1 MEELESA
8 PVIKSE
14 VLDTVPT
21 LRSEISAPRSRSRSG
36 RGPAAED
43 AYNLHPVSV
52 SRGGDLV
59 GGAEDGIKQG
69 GAPEFKDVDTMEM
82 QMLNAPDL
90 DTSCGRDLVRGV
102 AGGGGAPNKRR
113 TTSWGTTSFYDNV
126 AAKPSLV
133 SGSTTTAV
141 GSDWKYASNTST
153 SSSYFAPPTSAT
165 ASSSTIKATS
175 SSRTTTRT
183 NRYFY
188 ESAGSGF
195 NCSSSTS
202 QQHAGED
209 GAAGRGAGLDVE
221 GKEVFAGDDRH
232 EQGGDDTNGVVAEV
246 DDIKQDDDDD
256 LRDSKWSSSVAGA
269 GNDYDF
275 APGWGGSRRGRD
287 VDKAA
292 ERERDKKKGYAAA
305 GAGAVLYNKSWAE
318 KETDEYFCWGSGW
331 DYAYGGG
338 PSSWSNAKA
347 SDGDETQEESSAKKQ
362 YNSTSNSY
370 DKNYAYEGGGSGG
383 SASWHNKNDY
393 DSSSGR
399 GGAGSGKPSS
409 YYAAG
414 YDSFNA
420 FDHSW
425 GGKTSSH
432 PSSSGDRSNA
442 GKQGKTKGSS
452 SSATFYS
459 SDVDVEPSHRYS
471 NDFYGNGAY
480 GKAAN
485 LARKGK
491 SKKGAAAGRENS
503 SSYAYGGAGDYI
515 HNGTSLTS
523 FNAGAPSY
531 GHGHA
536 SSAAGAANFS
546 SGRGYNG
553 HDSSSSTWGGVGS
566 GGSSHKHGEKSS
578 WNAHGGKDKN
588 GKEQHHSYGKEG
600 CYAKDSHTN
609 YGKDAYPDGKEQ
621 QGHNYAGGGKQH
633 SSSKTSGGKHQMS
646 GTSYNKGAMSKGA
659 AYYAYASKAG
669 KGGGDRKDFYGEN
682 GANDSDGKGERDR
695 DVSNSCGKL
704 FAPRPGKGK
713 VLPPPPPLRSRSR
726 SGAGGRDDDREGK
739 GGTTPTPKGRRRSS
753 VVSQAPPGLEDV
765 VSGAADPLEDKLLD
779 EEFLSPQDLLVLED
793 VNTSSQHQHQIKT
806 PALEELGTTGE
817 DPPPPTAAAR
827 DKAVAGDHLGRELDE
842 DQAGGGHHEADVVE
856 GPTWSTDGSAVH
868 WSSYYE
874 CNTFQNSEKKDIEGR
889 SGESSDKGVLEKL
902 HEQGDGVADSGSA
915 STGNKGGGRGGAPP
929 GGGGKTKG
937 QFVIKGSSK
946 ATYTSA
952 WGTYQASHSQWKGIG
967 KGRATNKNYNAGKGA
982 RSDHGGESYHG
993 ASSSGG
999 AGKEHQGTSKGKGKG
1014 EQDQQQY
1021 SNYTNAY
1028 AGLANRHGTAS
1039 RYGSS
1044 QSTYYSSLSEYYGG
1058 SGGGGKDKEK
1068 DYNGGAGAGHGHGQH
1083 GSNSASGVLAGTTS
1097 ASGQNIDDSDTA
1109 ATASGKMGRGGKGD
1123 RLVHASAEAD
1133 ANACQNYSAK
1143 QASENYSH
1151 SVYKTSSAAASY
1163 HQNHAPNHYG
1173 QHHGS
1178 SYHHDHSSSN
1188 YEEGGGAAAQYSN
1201 YGRGSSRGGGR
1212 DEREKF
1218 SSCYSTYGGPEGVAA
1233 SSGADS
1239 KTTAGASS
1247 NTTSGGGGGGAGGV
1261 IMGDVLS
1268 SVAPTSIRRG
1278 VSAAAPYVNTY
1289 NASATQIRTTSTSA
1303 ASAGNISAGTATRGK
1318 SVSPSKKN
1326 AQHNLPHP
1334 KNVSG
1339 YHYNYPEG
1347 HLDYVPATFDLDMRP
1362 GSQWD
1367 REQMRRVPKVSP
1379 YKDFDFAI
1387 LRTCIWRY
1395 CGYDVEA
1402 MRRKT
1407 GNSLRY
1413 QNYKADCVAFLRFLL
1428 SQEPANC
1435 EWKLGYL
1442 LAMCLKHD
1450 HEMLAIATSSRNI
1463 GEKERNADLRAVV
1476 GKSGDLDRA
1485 IAEAPERNA
1494 THVEDTGSNDLS
1506 TLSILAATPAGAA
1519 KKKSV
1524 GSGGTG
1530 DAAKGSLARAEQEAE
1545 ASCLETGADVDDTPA
1560 LSSIQGA
1567 SRIEMNITP
1576 AVTKTDSLVV
1586 VGDGEVVG
1594 TETTRELLANASS
1607 PSPHSKLAQN
1617 DGYKPPSTSPSI
1629 AGAGA
1634 GLVLP
1639 QTSTS
1644 SKMKDD
1650 EFLQLDEEPEQ
1661 VGGPGQLEQTPNTT
1675 NTNSKM
1681 IKDLASQAS
1690 VLEGVLDS
1698 QMFSLLTQLFIQD
1711 SRAHAVHELESIFF
1725 QMGSRK
1731 KNSHVLAA
1739 MIRGYGCKGYWMSSL
1754 KLFLHARERTLEQ
1767 ESKDYEYRYLCY
1779 QAALDWALHNENSFM
1794 TYTVLRFCQIDGVPI
1809 RYPGGVL
1816 PHHQHQL
1823 HPAAAGA
1830 GAAGGQLK
1838 FYYEQLGGGMKTNN
1852 TTTSSTSG
1860 GAPATGGVD
1869 FVRWPVEEL
1878 RFAFPDDLGLGA
1890 PKIRYYTS
1898 PSVPEARLAG
1908 TYKPLPTHQ
1917 IMENP
1922 SLVEKEFEVL
1932 YLDAG
1937 LDALGQ
1943 ESGSNAKQRRTAGAA
1958 AAAAGAPQQEHQLH
1972 DHSQDPKQR
1981 GRGGPLEV
1989 EGGINGVI
1997 GGHADELLEREHEH
2011 HHYNTSATYNDQY
2024 NAYEPIYYPIYAGA
2038 HHEDYGG
2045 HYDYQ
2050 HHDTGRGEQ
2059 ELPQHH
2065 VELGYSLLVHDNG
2078 TGVLAEE
2085 HHGSYLHLEPLEH
2098 DQHHHHL
2105 HATSPPPYGEVDPGQ
2120 VGDHLH
2126 QQHGAAHPFGASEL
2140 VSAYLGG
2147 SADPHVV
2154 DHHLI
2159 YQSAGGGYHVGAAGS
2174 LAPAEFELEL
2184 DPYTDQPSGLELMH
2198 ELYHYGAAAA
2208 ASATQEG
2215 QEAQDAPQ
2223 QTVAV

>member
-695 DVSNSCGKL
+695 D
-704 FAPRPGKGK
+704 
-713 VLPPPPPLRSRSR
+713 
-726 SGAGGRDDDREGK
+726 
-739 GGTTPTPKGRRRSS
+739 
-753 VVSQAPPGLEDV
+753 
-765 VSGAADPLEDKLLD
+765 
-779 EEFLSPQDLLVLED
+779 DLLVLED

-1530 DAAKGSLARAEQEAE
+1530 DAAKG
-1545 ASCLETGADVDDTPA
+1545 
-1560 LSSIQGA
+1560 
-1567 SRIEMNITP
+1567 
-1576 AVTKTDSLVV
+1576 
-1586 VGDGEVVG
+1586 
-1594 TETTRELLANASS
+1594 
-1607 PSPHSKLAQN
+1607 
-1617 DGYKPPSTSPSI
+1617 
-1629 AGAGA
+1629 
-1634 GLVLP
+1634 
-1639 QTSTS
+1639 
-1644 SKMKDD
+1644 
-1650 EFLQLDEEPEQ
+1650 
-1661 VGGPGQLEQTPNTT
+1661 
-1675 NTNSKM
+1675 
-1681 IKDLASQAS
+1681 
-1690 VLEGVLDS
+1690 
-1698 QMFSLLTQLFIQD
+1698 
-1711 SRAHAVHELESIFF
+1711 
-1725 QMGSRK
+1725 
-1731 KNSHVLAA
+1731 
-1739 MIRGYGCKGYWMSSL
+1739 YWMSSL

-1989 EGGINGVI
+1989 EGGING
-1997 GGHADELLEREHEH
+1997 
-2011 HHYNTSATYNDQY
+2011 SF
-2024 NAYEPIYYPIYAGA
+2024 
-2038 HHEDYGG
+2038 
-2045 HYDYQ
+2045 
-2050 HHDTGRGEQ
+2050 TGR
-2059 ELPQHH
+2059 
-2065 VELGYSLLVHDNG
+2065 V
-2078 TGVLAEE
+2078 
-2085 HHGSYLHLEPLEH
+2085 
-2098 DQHHHHL
+2098 
-2105 HATSPPPYGEVDPGQ
+2105 
-2120 VGDHLH
+2120 
-2126 QQHGAAHPFGASEL
+2126 
-2140 VSAYLGG
+2140 
-2147 SADPHVV
+2147 AD
-2154 DHHLI
+2154 
-2159 YQSAGGGYHVGAAGS
+2159 S
-2174 LAPAEFELEL
+2174 
-2184 DPYTDQPSGLELMH
+2184 
-2198 ELYHYGAAAA
+2198 
-2208 ASATQEG
+2208 
-2215 QEAQDAPQ
+2215 
-2223 QTVAV
+2223 